1 MKKLLSI
8 VAAAMCVFML
18 FGLTACENKSASTAT
33 QMGEI
38 EMIDDIASTI
48 YRYKVSK
55 IQLIDADSESE
66 KVLETTNKNNI
77 IYYYSTSQLL
87 DVYVDFETTG
97 VYSSS
102 EEKVSQ
108 LANYFNDVTM
118 KEYKDESGYSY
129 TYKDYSVKHS
139 AYVKMRVVLDGY
151 DAAYRP
157 ECSIN
162 GDLMNITFYSLCTKD
177 GKELYLS
184 SYYSSSKF
192 NRLASKEIS
201 YEEYK
206 KDTLEYNKN
215 MFNAE
220 KESERES
227 LKTARDEKYT
237 DYTVILVKD
246 KGAISWLGFDG
257 DILYAK

>member
-8 VAAAMCVFML
+8 VAAITCVFML
-18 FGLTACENKSASTAT
+18 FGLTACENKSTSTG
-33 QMGEI
+33 GEI
-38 EMIDDIASTI
+38 EQIGDYAATI

-66 KVLETTNKNNI
+66 KVLETTNKNKI
-77 IYYYSTSQLL
+77 VYYYSNSELL
-87 DVYVDFETTG
+87 DVYIDFETTG

-102 EEKVSQ
+102 DVSQ
-108 LANYFNDVTM
+108 LANFFNDVTI
-118 KEYKDESGYSY
+118 KEFKEENGYGYSY
-129 TYKDYSVKHS
+129 TYRDYSIKYS

-162 GDLMNITFYSLCTKD
+162 GDLMNITVYSFCTKD
-177 GKELYLS
+177 GEELS
-184 SYYSSSKF
+184 SYYFPKF
-192 NRLASKEIS
+192 SRLASKEVS

-206 KDTLEYNKN
+206 KDTAEYNKN

-220 KESERES
+220 KESERED

-237 DYTVILVKD
+237 DYTVILVKT
-246 KGAISWLGFDG
+246 KGAISWSGFDEW
-257 DILYAK
+257 ILYAE

>member
-8 VAAAMCVFML
+8 VAAMMCVFML
-18 FGLTACENKSASTAT
+18 FGLTACENKSASTAEQT
-33 QMGEI
+33 GEI
-38 EMIDDIASTI
+38 EQIGDYASTI

-87 DVYVDFETTG
+87 DVYVDFETTDI
-97 VYSSS
+97 YSSS

-108 LANYFNDVTM
+108 LANYFNDITI
-118 KEYKDESGYSY
+118 KEVKIENGYSY
-129 TYKDYSVKHS
+129 MYRDYSVKYS
-139 AYVKMRVVLDGY
+139 AYVKMRVVLDDY

-162 GDLMNITFYSLCTKD
+162 GDLMNITIYSLCTKD
-177 GKELYLS
+177 GEELS
-184 SYYSSSKF
+184 SYYFPKF
-192 NRLASKEIS
+192 SRLASKEVS

-220 KESERES
+220 KESEREN
-227 LKTARDEKYT
+227 LKTAREEKYT
-237 DYTVILVKD
+237 DYTVILVKT
-246 KGAISWLGFDG
+246 KGAISWSGFD
-257 DILYAK
+257 DEILYAE